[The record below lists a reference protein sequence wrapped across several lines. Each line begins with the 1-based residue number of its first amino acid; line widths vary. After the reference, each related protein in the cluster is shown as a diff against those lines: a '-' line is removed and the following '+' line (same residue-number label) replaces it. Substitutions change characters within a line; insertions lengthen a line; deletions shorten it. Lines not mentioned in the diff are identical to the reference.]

1 MDSHIENYD
10 AVKIA
15 LARWEESFRT
25 DAQADKYRILQAH
38 LRGLN
43 LPENPLLLLEG
54 TIVFVQMC
62 VAYLTLDQQEVGKF
76 LAQQKYDPKPV
87 VDAPYLVT
95 FDIFR
100 KAYVRISLPASLRP
114 VDLAD
119 LYGSPWN
126 DYGVVGYC
134 DIWIARADG
143 VALSAEEMAGFEK
156 VVDYDLRFDYDED
169 ELAFWFDPDTH
180 AGILKVTV
188 QDVYDDEFE
197 DDEDCDDDDE
207 KKEQAT

>member
-1 MDSHIENYD
+1 MESYD
-10 AVKIA
+10 TVEIA
-15 LARWEESFRT
+15 LARWEQSFRAN
-25 DAQADKYRILQAH
+25 AQADDCQVLRAH
-38 LRGLN
+38 LRSLN
-43 LPENPLLLLEG
+43 LRGDPHLLLEG
-54 TIVFVQMC
+54 TILFVQMS
-62 VAYLTLDQQEVGKF
+62 VAYLTLDQQKVEEF
-76 LAQQKYDPKPV
+76 LAQQKYDPTPV

-95 FDIFR
+95 FDICR
-100 KAYVRISLPASLRP
+100 KAYARISLPASLRP

-143 VALSAEEMAGFEK
+143 MALSAEEMAGFEK
-156 VVDYDLRFDYDED
+156 VVDSDLRFDYDED

-188 QDVYDDEFE
+188 QDVDDDEFE

-207 KKEQAT
+207 KGSKPHD